1 MYDNLY
7 LHGFEDSEAVG
18 AAAVAWGSGAEALR
32 NGRARALRRGVC
44 GTGGLWARGFLDT
57 PGFLGVRWVA
67 EPLKGCS

>member
-1 MYDNLY
+1 M
-7 LHGFEDSEAVG
+7 
-18 AAAVAWGSGAEALR
+18 R

-67 EPLKGCS
+67 EPLRGRS